1 MNKKKLLSLIQ
12 QRENTKLDFKLK
24 IDISSESGKKEL
36 AKDVCAIANS
46 KGGRGYLIIGVEDR
60 TKRLVGI
67 NRIKSLDEEK
77 IQQVVSSRCEP
88 PIPIK
93 VEVLEID
100 GVDIGI
106 ITIFDGG
113 QKPYQIKETG
123 AFHIRRG
130 SITDIM
136 RKSEL
141 VASFE
146 ENQLLTVE
154 TCKVVTSS
162 AEFLNRELIEKYFKI
177 KGITINKENES
188 FLLESAGIA
197 YLDKRSRKL
206 RCTFGGLLV
215 FCNNNNICIP
225 NNAIRI
231 INKINNNYSKSIM
244 INGNLLDMIDK
255 TEEEIYKLLPDNYP
269 VYAVME
275 AVKNSIMYREY
286 SIIDK
291 LIEVI
296 VTKTSIIIISP
307 GQLVSKSDVIGEM
320 SYNKRNMW
328 IYDKLIS
335 LDEGRRFIN
344 DGNGLVRI
352 KEAFKG
358 KRKVRLINSILDDCF
373 KVILP
378 MSLE

>member
-12 QRENTKLDFKLK
+12 QREGTKLDFKLK

-67 NRIKSLDEEK
+67 NKVKSLDEEK

-93 VEVLEID
+93 VEVVNLD

-130 SITDIM
+130 SITDTM

-141 VASFE
+141 VAAFE

-154 TCKVVTSS
+154 TCQIVNSS
-162 AEFLNRELIEKYFKI
+162 AEFLNRDLIEGYFKS
-177 KGITINKENES
+177 KGITITKENQQ
-188 FLLESAGIA
+188 FLLESAGIT
-197 YLDKRSRKL
+197 YLDKRNRKV
-206 RCTFGGLLV
+206 RCTFGGLIV
-215 FCNNNNICIP
+215 FCDSNNIC
-225 NNAIRI
+225 IRI
-231 INKINNNYSKSIM
+231 INKINDNYARSFM
-244 INGNLLDMIDK
+244 INGNLLEMIDK
-255 TEEEIYKLLPDNYP
+255 TEEKMYTLLPREYP
-269 VYAVME
+269 VFAIME
-275 AVKNSIMYREY
+275 AVKNSVMYREY

-291 LIEVI
+291 VIEV
-296 VTKTSIIIISP
+296 VLTKNSVIIISP
-307 GQLVSKSDVIGEM
+307 GQLVSKSNIFGDM

-335 LDEGRRFIN
+335 LDEGKRFIN

-358 KRKVRLINSILDDCF
+358 KRKVRLINSTLDNCF

-378 MSLE
+378 INLE

>member
-12 QRENTKLDFKLK
+12 QREGTKLDFKLK

-67 NRIKSLDEEK
+67 NKFKALDEEK

-88 PIPIK
+88 PIPIT
-93 VEVLEID
+93 VEVVNLD
-100 GVDIGI
+100 GIDIGI

-130 SITDIM
+130 SITDTM

-141 VASFE
+141 VAAFE

-154 TCKVVTSS
+154 TCKIVNSS
-162 AEFLNRELIEKYFKI
+162 AEFLNRELVERYFRN
-177 KGITINKENES
+177 KGIVINRENEK
-188 FLLESAGIA
+188 FLLESAGIT
-197 YLDKRSRKL
+197 YLDKRNRKV
-206 RCTFGGLLV
+206 RCTFGGLVV
-215 FCNNNNICIP
+215 FCDSNNICIP

-231 INKINNNYSKSIM
+231 INRINENYPRSII

-255 TEEEIYKLLPDNYP
+255 TEKQMYTLLPNDYP
-269 VYAVME
+269 VFAVME
-275 AVKNSIMYREY
+275 AVKNSVMYREY

-291 LIEVI
+291 LIEI
-296 VTKTSIIIISP
+296 ILTKNSIIVISP
-307 GQLVSKSDVIGEM
+307 GQLLSKSNMFGDMG
-320 SYNKRNMW
+320 YNKRNMW

-335 LDEGRRFIN
+335 LDEGKRFIN

-358 KRKVRLINSILDDCF
+358 KRKVRLINSTLDDCF

-378 MSLE
+378 ISIE

>member
-12 QRENTKLDFKLK
+12 QREGNKLDFKLK

-67 NRIKSLDEEK
+67 NKLKPLDEEK

-93 VEVLEID
+93 VEVVALD
-100 GVDIGI
+100 GIDIGI

-130 SITDIM
+130 SITDTM

-141 VASFE
+141 VAAFE

-154 TCKVVTSS
+154 TCKVVNSS
-162 AEFLNRELIEKYFKI
+162 AEFLNRELIEKYFRS
-177 KGITINKENES
+177 KGIIINNENEK
-188 FLLESAGIA
+188 FLLESAGIT
-197 YLDKRSRKL
+197 YLDKINRKV

-215 FCNNNNICIP
+215 FCDSNNICIP

-231 INKINNNYSKSIM
+231 INKINDNYPRSIM

-255 TEEEIYKLLPDNYP
+255 TEKEMYTLLPSDYP
-269 VYAVME
+269 VFAVME
-275 AVKNSIMYREY
+275 AIKNSVMYREY

-291 LIEVI
+291 LIEIILTKNSVI
-296 VTKTSIIIISP
+296 VISP
-307 GQLVSKSDVIGEM
+307 GQLVSKSNIFSDVV
-320 SYNKRNMW
+320 YNKRNMW

-335 LDEGRRFIN
+335 LDEGKRFIN

-352 KEAFKG
+352 KEAFTG
-358 KRKVRLINSILDDCF
+358 KRKVKLINSSLDDCF

-378 MSLE
+378 ISIE

>member
-1 MNKKKLLSLIQ
+1 
-12 QRENTKLDFKLK
+12 
-24 IDISSESGKKEL
+24 
-36 AKDVCAIANS
+36 
-46 KGGRGYLIIGVEDR
+46 
-60 TKRLVGI
+60 
-67 NRIKSLDEEK
+67 
-77 IQQVVSSRCEP
+77 
-88 PIPIK
+88 
-93 VEVLEID
+93 
-100 GVDIGI
+100 
-106 ITIFDGG
+106 
-113 QKPYQIKETG
+113 
-123 AFHIRRG
+123 
-130 SITDIM
+130 
-136 RKSEL
+136 
-141 VASFE
+141 
-146 ENQLLTVE
+146 
-154 TCKVVTSS
+154 
-162 AEFLNRELIEKYFKI
+162 
-177 KGITINKENES
+177 
-188 FLLESAGIA
+188 
-197 YLDKRSRKL
+197 
-206 RCTFGGLLV
+206 
-215 FCNNNNICIP
+215 
-225 NNAIRI
+225 
-231 INKINNNYSKSIM
+231 M

-255 TEEEIYKLLPDNYP
+255 TEEEMYKLLPDNYP

>member
-12 QRENTKLDFKLK
+12 QREGTKLDFKLK

-67 NRIKSLDEEK
+67 NKFKALDEEK

-88 PIPIK
+88 PIPIT
-93 VEVLEID
+93 VEVVNLD

-130 SITDIM
+130 SITDTM

-141 VASFE
+141 VAAFE

-154 TCKVVTSS
+154 TCKIVNSS
-162 AEFLNRELIEKYFKI
+162 AEFLNRELVERYFRN
-177 KGITINKENES
+177 KGIVINRENEK
-188 FLLESAGIA
+188 FLLESAGIT
-197 YLDKRSRKL
+197 YLDKRNRKV
-206 RCTFGGLLV
+206 RCTFGGLVV
-215 FCNNNNICIP
+215 FCDSNNICIP

-231 INKINNNYSKSIM
+231 INRINENYPRSII

-255 TEEEIYKLLPDNYP
+255 TEKEMYTLLPKGYP
-269 VYAVME
+269 VFAVME
-275 AVKNSIMYREY
+275 AVKNSVMYREY

-291 LIEVI
+291 VIEI
-296 VTKTSIIIISP
+296 ILTKNSIIVISP
-307 GQLVSKSDVIGEM
+307 GQLVSKSNMFGDMG
-320 SYNKRNMW
+320 YNKRNMW

-335 LDEGRRFIN
+335 LDEGKRFIN

-358 KRKVRLINSILDDCF
+358 KRKVRLINSTLDDCF

-378 MSLE
+378 ISIE